1 MRPLL
6 LIVLLALAACGSNT
20 PPAPG
25 EAECRA
31 EALRQPDVKAAIT
44 DTNTAST
51 NDVFNKELQDPK
63 EIARE
68 AVRKAT
74 LDCMQRRGFAAPG
87 GVESVRSYPFS
98 SWGY

>member
-1 MRPLL
+1 MKPLV
-6 LIVLLALAACGSNT
+6 LIVLLALAACAPSN
-20 PPAPG
+20 PPVPG

-31 EALRQPDVKAAIT
+31 EALRQPDVKAAIA

-51 NDVFNKELQDPK
+51 NDVFEKGVQDPK

-68 AVRKAT
+68 AVRNAT
-74 LDCMQRRGFAAPG
+74 MACMQRRGFATPG
-87 GVESVRSYPFS
+87 GVESVRKYPFS